1 MGSGKGAARD
11 DPLLNGP
18 WLSEQ
23 ARETLPNLRRQFEL
37 NRDPMVRDQ
46 LRDLALSEAE
56 RREGNAGRGSAMV
69 KRDRPSAEPH
79 PPPEMRRSAERTSFS
94 DRWLV
99 EQRDAVLA
107 GAATRQTP
115 STVAPKR
122 GRASREPSP

>member
-1 MGSGKGAARD
+1 MGGNQGAARN
-11 DPLLNGP
+11 DPLLDGP

-23 ARETLPNLRRQFEL
+23 ARAALPNPRRQFDL
-37 NRDPMVRDQ
+37 NRDPMVRAQ

-79 PPPEMRRSAERTSFS
+79 PPRETRHSADRASFS

-107 GAATRQTP
+107 GSAAKQTP
-115 STVAPKR
+115 STFAPQR
-122 GRASREPSP
+122 GRISREPSP